1 MHDVAYGRYRFDTV
15 AGSYLDAME
24 DLLVFDAYREQR
36 IRGPIRIHGASLGC
50 ISGMNQIAQTFV
62 NTDAE
67 WLFLTDAD
75 MSFPVDALY
84 RLLYAADKDT
94 RPIMSAL
101 TFKYQLTG
109 EDSSGGTVGE
119 ERPVILDWTKD
130 PETGAT
136 GFVGRMRYPANT
148 VLKCSATGMAC
159 VVIHRSVPEAIL
171 EKFGPVW
178 HDPMPN
184 PLHEGKTLG
193 TDVSYWVR
201 AGLCGFDVHVHT
213 GVLTSHQKTCWVSQD
228 SYVKRMSAAGI
239 DVHEGFDTV
248 PAPEPPKT
256 PTQNRKERRALART
270 NR

>member
-1 MHDVAYGRYRFDTV
+1 MYGRYRFDTV

-24 DLLVFDAYREQR
+24 DLLVYDAYRDRR

-50 ISGMNQIAQTFV
+50 IDGMNQIAQTFV

-67 WLFLTDAD
+67 WLFATDAD

-84 RLLYAADKDT
+84 RLLHAADPVE
-94 RPIMSAL
+94 RPIVSAL

-109 EDSSGGTVGE
+109 PDSSGGTVGE
-119 ERPVILDWTKD
+119 ERPVILDWTRD

-136 GFVGRMRYPANT
+136 GFVGRQKYPENT

-159 VVIHRSVPEAIL
+159 VLIHRSVPEAML
-171 EKFGPVW
+171 AKFGPVW

-184 PLHEGKTLG
+184 PLHEGKLLG

-228 SYVKRMSAAGI
+228 SYVKRMALEGV
-239 DVHEGFDTV
+239 DVHEGFLTA
-248 PAPEPPKT
+248 PAEEFAPEPR
-256 PTQNRKERRALART
+256 NRAERRRLAKASA
-270 NR
+270 